1 MEENQFYVW
10 QLSLEGLQVDK
21 STQLKLH
28 SGEILFYSVA
38 MWRIFN

>member
-28 SGEILFYSVA
+28 SSEIVLLSGHVEN
-38 MWRIFN
+38 I